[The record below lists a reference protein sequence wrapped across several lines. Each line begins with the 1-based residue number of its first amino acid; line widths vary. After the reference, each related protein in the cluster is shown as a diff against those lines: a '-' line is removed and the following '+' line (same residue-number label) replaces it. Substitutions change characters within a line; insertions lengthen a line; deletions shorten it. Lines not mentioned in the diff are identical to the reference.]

1 MWRNKNKTEQ
11 QDSPMIELVDEKIK
25 DVLSVQVLFSYIKIG
40 FIDLRITILPFIK
53 TFLAFLILF

>member
-40 FIDLRITILPFIK
+40 FIDLRSMISCNIDT
-53 TFLAFLILF
+53 LFVL